1 MSLLPPFQ
9 LPTEPAIPA
18 EHLTSTPAL
27 DLFKLAAAQLIV
39 DAVPE
44 IELEKAYE
52 GIESGKTGKNVSG
65 DFTVAV
71 PRFRL
76 KAKPNE
82 VAEQIVA
89 KFQPNA
95 YLASIKSHGAFVYV
109 NVQTTALY
117 KLVLSQINHQTY
129 LTADESHSVLDSFA
143 NLSLKD
149 SADEPPKGLS
159 LLKKNGYGTNKSGE
173 GKKIIV
179 EFSSPNIAK
188 PFHAGHLRSTIIGAF
203 LANLYEANGYSVLRM
218 NYLGDWGKQF
228 GILAV
233 GFERYGSEEE
243 LEKDAITHLY
253 DVYVKIN
260 RDGETDES
268 IHDRAREF
276 FVKMEAGDEA
286 AVGLWKKFRD
296 LSIVKYKETYARLNI
311 YFDLY
316 SGESQV
322 SGASQTKALD
332 QLQAAGLVEE
342 SQGALVID
350 LKKYKLEKTVVRKKD
365 GTSVYIT
372 RDIGGAVE
380 RFDKFKFDKMVYV
393 VASQQDLHLAQ
404 FFKVLDLMGY
414 PWAKTLQ
421 HVNFGMVQGMSTRK
435 GTAVFLEQILDES
448 KRVMHEVMQKNEAKY
463 NAIEDPEYTSDK
475 LGITAV
481 KVQDMAGKRIN
492 NYEFKWERMTSFEG
506 DTGPYLQYAHVRL
519 SSVERKNAPEIVLPP
534 PSERDAQ
541 IDVSLLTEP
550 KAREILLLLSE
561 YPNVVRAALKS
572 LEPSTICT
580 FAFRLCHA
588 ISSAW
593 EVLLVRGQPENVA
606 LARLWLYVS
615 AKDVLGSAMRLLTL
629 EPLERM

>member
-1 MSLLPPFQ
+1 MSSGRFPGAGDRNSPPLLN
-9 LPTEPAIPA
+9 PA
-18 EHLTSTPAL
+18 
-27 DLFKLAAAQLIV
+27 
-39 DAVPE
+39 
-44 IELEKAYE
+44 
-52 GIESGKTGKNVSG
+52 
-65 DFTVAV
+65 
-71 PRFRL
+71 
-76 KAKPNE
+76 
-82 VAEQIVA
+82 
-89 KFQPNA
+89 
-95 YLASIKSHGAFVYV
+95 
-109 NVQTTALY
+109 
-117 KLVLSQINHQTY
+117 
-129 LTADESHSVLDSFA
+129 
-143 NLSLKD
+143 
-149 SADEPPKGLS
+149 
-159 LLKKNGYGTNKSGE
+159 
-173 GKKIIV
+173 
-179 EFSSPNIAK
+179 
-188 PFHAGHLRSTIIGAF
+188 
-203 LANLYEANGYSVLRM
+203 
-218 NYLGDWGKQF
+218 

-233 GFERYGSEEE
+233 GFEKYGSEEE

-276 FVKMEAGDEA
+276 FVKMEAGDEQ

-322 SGASQTKALD
+322 SSESQTQALD
-332 QLQAAGLVEE
+332 QLQQAGLVEE

-380 RFDKFKFDKMVYV
+380 RYEKYHFDKMMYV

-463 NAIEDPEYTSDK
+463 NAIEDPDYTSDK

-481 KVQDMAGKRIN
+481 KVQDMAGKRCVPVPLFTVAARLTAPPPQN
-492 NYEFKWERMTSFEG
+492 QQLRVQVGAHDFVRGRHGWAPRKSALWLVFRA
-506 DTGPYLQYAHVRL
+506 DTLHPRPPQAPTCSTRTCGCRR
-519 SSVERKNAPEIVLPP
+519 SSARTRPKSSCRRRPNAPP
-534 PSERDAQ
+534 R
-541 IDVSLLTEP
+541 
-550 KAREILLLLSE
+550 
-561 YPNVVRAALKS
+561 
-572 LEPSTICT
+572 STS
-580 FAFRLCHA
+580 R
-588 ISSAW
+588 S
-593 EVLLVRGQPENVA
+593 
-606 LARLWLYVS
+606 
-615 AKDVLGSAMRLLTL
+615 
-629 EPLERM
+629 